1 MADEIVTK
9 EDMLRT
15 YTNDDLEVLEG
26 NMASGAVPR
35 YRLSQS
41 QKADGSWTEEGSGY
55 AVGSKG
61 TSVLSDGES
70 VSVPGAT
77 SGTTQPQQP
86 QQAQREPTA
95 ADIFAMV
102 DKQSGNAIT
111 KELYQGSPHENA
123 AKAWTTE
130 KTDLFKKIFP
140 GYTIDQ
146 LHNMPKD
153 MQKHWQQIEPKAI
166 AHLYQV
172 EQDKQKSAGDART
185 KALHQLEAYL
195 HIYDREQKQKH
206 EAKVEAAA
214 ARKEEAASKTD
225 YQSAHE
231 TLREELKREP
241 TASEIRKRIQT
252 DKIAVSG
259 AQAKN
264 KQDIAASGLSPEA
277 LQIEGIKFATTGKM
291 PAMGMGAP
299 AVRMKIMT
307 AAADYMKEQG
317 IDPKSVPAMQAEFAA
332 TAKAFSAIK
341 TPLAN
346 FKAFEGALIKN
357 SDYALTLSKENYR
370 TQLPSV
376 NTVLNAIKT
385 GTGDPKIVKFSAA
398 IYAAALEYEKIRTA
412 GTNITSAELSVGA
425 QKKAEEIMNKA
436 QTHAQLEGVIEALK
450 VDSHNVVSSREE
462 QIKSL
467 GGEMRKLEGTFGKS
481 NEGANVVE
489 TRKTKDGRILEKLSD
504 GTVRERPKQ

>member
-1 MADEIVTK
+1 MAEIVSQEEIRKQIQEKQGAGGTF
-9 EDMLRT
+9 
-15 YTNDDLEVLEG
+15 TNEDLEKYEPTWKKQPYGTPKEG
-26 NMASGAVPR
+26 
-35 YRLSQS
+35 
-41 QKADGSWTEEGSGY
+41 EGY

-231 TLREELKREP
+231 TLREKLKREP

-252 DKIAVSG
+252 DKIATRAAGKQTTYDQAQVTINGETKVVLFDKHSG
-259 AQAKN
+259 TYLDPATK
-264 KQDIAASGLSPEA
+264 KDITDQVVKKAGVA
-277 LQIEGIKFATTGKM
+277 GKE
-291 PAMGMGAP
+291 PIIPGGG
-299 AVRMKIMT
+299 KGKT
-307 AAADYMKEQG
+307 Y
-317 IDPKSVPAMQAEFAA
+317 
-332 TAKAFSAIK
+332 K
-341 TPLAN
+341 TPEEVRDD
-346 FKAFEGALIKN
+346 K
-357 SDYALTLSKENYR
+357 SLSKE
-370 TQLPSV
+370 QK
-376 NTVLNAIKT
+376 IK
-385 GTGDPKIVKFSAA
+385 ILQEKFNM
-398 IYAAALEYEKIRTA
+398 T
-412 GTNITSAELSVGA
+412 
-425 QKKAEEIMNKA
+425 
-436 QTHAQLEGVIEALK
+436 
-450 VDSHNVVSSREE
+450 
-462 QIKSL
+462 
-467 GGEMRKLEGTFGKS
+467 
-481 NEGANVVE
+481 
-489 TRKTKDGRILEKLSD
+489 
-504 GTVRERPKQ
+504 